1 MLYGPLLDQKWDVW
15 VIAGSL
21 CCFRINVF
29 WAEVRR
35 GLLWNQWDWGEQE
48 GRHWRY
54 IRATPN
60 VAKKEHFFYKWYV
73 EIFILQY
80 FSNKNLVALLQ
91 RVWAW
96 MRNRKGDILFKMI
109 FLCPFFR
116 ALVMFKT
123 RSSPPQCLEWNWKI
137 VRFPQSVNLAGSIN
151 HPPHFHFLLSSTQF
165 FGKLIAT
172 LSCNGR

>member
-48 GRHWRY
+48 DRHWRY

-60 VAKKEHFFYKWYV
+60 VAKKEYF
-73 EIFILQY
+73 LQ
-80 FSNKNLVALLQ
+80 
-91 RVWAW
+91 
-96 MRNRKGDILFKMI
+96 
-109 FLCPFFR
+109 
-116 ALVMFKT
+116 VM
-123 RSSPPQCLEWNWKI
+123 C
-137 VRFPQSVNLAGSIN
+137 
-151 HPPHFHFLLSSTQF
+151 
-165 FGKLIAT
+165 
-172 LSCNGR
+172 

>member
-60 VAKKEHFFYKWYV
+60 VAKKENSFYKWFV
-73 EIFILQY
+73 EIFTLQY
-80 FSNKNLVALLQ
+80 FSNKKLSSIVTTFLGLNV
-91 RVWAW
+91 
-96 MRNRKGDILFKMI
+96 NRKGDILFKMI

-123 RSSPPQCLEWNWKI
+123 RSSPPQWNWKI